1 MSGFARARFGKAE
14 GGHIVSI
21 RIACYALRTAVTEAA
36 TAAWSASAPVVLP
49 PEAPTWGDHRPSDRA
64 GPSRVAL
71 LSVHTSP
78 LHQPGGGDSGG
89 MNVYLSALSR
99 HLAKTGAEV
108 EVFTRATSDDQG
120 SVAMVD
126 GVTVHHISAGPPQI
140 DKSDLA
146 SHLCAFS
153 LGVMRHPAIRGVEV
167 LHGHYWMSG
176 WAGRVLR
183 RRLGLPLVQTFH
195 TLARQKNDHL
205 PAGDVP
211 EPPLRVAAEERV
223 VRDSDAIVASTA
235 SEAAFLRD
243 RYGAAPGRVH
253 VVAPGV
259 DLDVFRPDATARPP
273 GTPTILFVGRL
284 QPLKAP
290 DLPIRALAALHEVL
304 PPDAPRPRLL
314 MVGGAS
320 GSGIGVTDPAAL
332 RALAAQLGVA
342 DRVEVHPPVPQHEL
356 ALLYRAADVV
366 VMPSHSETF
375 GLVALEAQAC
385 GTPVVAA
392 DVDGLRSVVATGGS
406 LVATREPRD
415 WAHALVPYL
424 LDASYRDAVSA
435 AALAHAR
442 THAWTRTAAG
452 VREVYSHVVGDR
464 AATSAPDAQ
473 VGARVGA

>member
-1 MSGFARARFGKAE
+1 M
-14 GGHIVSI
+14 
-21 RIACYALRTAVTEAA
+21 TEAA
-36 TAAWSASAPVVLP
+36 TAAWSGSTPPVLP
-49 PEAPTWGDHRPSDRA
+49 PAPTWGDHRPSDRA
-64 GPSRVAL
+64 GPARIGL

-78 LHQPGGGDSGG
+78 LDQPGAGDSGG

-99 HLAKTGAEV
+99 HLAKTGVTV
-108 EVFTRATSDDQG
+108 EVFTRASSTGATS
-120 SVAMVD
+120 VPLAE
-126 GVTVHHISAGPPQI
+126 GVTVHHIAAGPPQV

-153 LGVMRHPAIRGVEV
+153 LGVLRHPAVHDLDV

-176 WAGRVLR
+176 WVGRVLR

-195 TLARQKNDHL
+195 TLARQKNDTL

-235 SEAAFLRD
+235 SEAAFLHE
-243 RYGAAPGRVH
+243 RYGAPAGRVH

-259 DLDVFRPDATARPP
+259 DLRVFGPAAGPP
-273 GTPTILFVGRL
+273 VGLTILFVGRL

-290 DLPIRALAALHEVL
+290 DLPIRALAALDAVL
-304 PPDAPRPRLL
+304 PSGSPRPRLQI
-314 MVGGAS
+314 VGGAS
-320 GSGIGVTDPAAL
+320 GSGGGTHPATL
-332 RALAAQLGVA
+332 RRLARDLGVG
-342 DRVEVHPPVPQHEL
+342 DRVEVRDAVPQREL
-356 ALLYRAADVV
+356 ALLYQAADVV

-392 DVDGLRSVVATGGS
+392 DVDGLRAVVGAGGS
-406 LVATREPRD
+406 LVASREPRD
-415 WAHALVPYL
+415 WAHAIAPYL
-424 LDASYRDAVSA
+424 TDPDYRGRAST

-442 THAWTRTAAG
+442 AHAWTRTAHG
-452 VREVYSHVVGDR
+452 VRAVYAHV
-464 AATSAPDAQ
+464 AARPVAVSAT
-473 VGARVGA
+473 GA